1 MEVNIFNIK
10 GEETGRKVILEDS
23 VFRVEPNDY
32 IVYLDVR
39 RYLANKRQGTAK
51 SKERSEMSGSTRK
64 LGRQKGSG
72 GARRGDI
79 NSPVLV
85 GGARVFGPKPRDYS
99 FKLNKK
105 EKKMARRSVL
115 SCRMRE
121 GGVIVVEDFSFETPK
136 TKEFLDLAKNLK
148 IQIANSK
155 LLVILPEK
163 DDNIFLSARNIS
175 KVKVT
180 TVSNLNTYEILD
192 VNRLVILESSVV
204 AINNF

>member
-1 MEVNIFNIK
+1 
-10 GEETGRKVILEDS
+10 
-23 VFRVEPNDY
+23 
-32 IVYLDVR
+32 
-39 RYLANKRQGTAK
+39 
-51 SKERSEMSGSTRK
+51 
-64 LGRQKGSG
+64 
-72 GARRGDI
+72 
-79 NSPVLV
+79 
-85 GGARVFGPKPRDYS
+85 
-99 FKLNKK
+99 
-105 EKKMARRSVL
+105 
-115 SCRMRE
+115 MRE